1 MTRPGIT
8 PRPGIRGSAHLAQNA
23 LYSGSPAILPGGHWA
38 GHLEKLA
45 GLQTLLCC
53 SELRDSRFPS
63 NSGKPACPCSPS
75 PASPIQL
82 SLCAEVTAE
91 FKVHTVSSALVNT
104 LEPGLPRSE
113 SQHCASPGD
122 PMVITETVPV
132 VADDMR

>member
-8 PRPGIRGSAHLAQNA
+8 PRPGIRGSAHLVQNA

-45 GLQTLLCC
+45 GLQTLLL
-53 SELRDSRFPS
+53 LRASRLRSRLTLGSP
-63 NSGKPACPCSPS
+63 PA
-75 PASPIQL
+75 PAAPPQPPLVQL
-82 SLCAEVTAE
+82 SLCAELTAE